1 MKNNP
6 YFGPLTLLAGVLIF
20 STNGFWQA
28 IAPDGATP
36 YVVAASRLLIGGIAL
51 SLWCLVRYRKIHL
64 HVWDWKAIGIYAV
77 ALWLYQICFF
87 QGVHLIGVA
96 VGTVIAVGSTPIF
109 TGLIQAFL
117 YKEKPD
123 SLWYIATAFAIA
135 GLVLVNMVDSVSF
148 AWYAVI
154 LPLLAGLTLAIS
166 VIVAPRIAEPHSAE
180 EGMAIVMLI
189 GAVLMLPFFVIFP
202 TDWIMTPKGLL
213 CVGMLGVVNSALAFT
228 LELIGFK
235 HTPTLIASTLTL
247 GEPMGAAVIG
257 IFVLNEPSTVAS
269 VTGILL
275 LFVSILILVI
285 GPELKSKL
293 KRNPSL
299 AKAQA

>member
-1 MKNNP
+1 M
-6 YFGPLTLLAGVLIF
+6 
-20 STNGFWQA
+20 
-28 IAPDGATP
+28 
-36 YVVAASRLLIGGIAL
+36 
-51 SLWCLVRYRKIHL
+51 
-64 HVWDWKAIGIYAV
+64 
-77 ALWLYQICFF
+77 
-87 QGVHLIGVA
+87 
-96 VGTVIAVGSTPIF
+96 
-109 TGLIQAFL
+109 
-117 YKEKPD
+117 
-123 SLWYIATAFAIA
+123 
-135 GLVLVNMVDSVSF
+135 
-148 AWYAVI
+148 
-154 LPLLAGLTLAIS
+154 
-166 VIVAPRIAEPHSAE
+166 
-180 EGMAIVMLI
+180 
-189 GAVLMLPFFVIFP
+189 
-202 TDWIMTPKGLL
+202 MTPKGLL

-235 HTPTLIASTLTL
+235 HTPILIASTLTL